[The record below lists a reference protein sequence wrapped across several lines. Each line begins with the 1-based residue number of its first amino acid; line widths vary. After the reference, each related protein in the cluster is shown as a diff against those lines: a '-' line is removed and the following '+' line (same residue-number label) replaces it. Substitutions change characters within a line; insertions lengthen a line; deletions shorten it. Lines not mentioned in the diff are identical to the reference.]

1 MRNRLVV
8 GLLSL
13 ALVETSFA
21 NQTIQVQNNAE
32 FALSLSQSN
41 YNRLVVR
48 GDKIVEAV
56 FPEGAMGV
64 KRDEQDGSVYIMLT
78 SQSPFTLFVAT
89 EAGRHFSVTMKG
101 EESLGKTVELVPNA
115 AVVKAQTQPPL
126 FKANQTVANAG
137 DEQTLVSL
145 INHMETNKP
154 LSGFTVKKK
163 RLVERWQKG
172 FTLIHNQTWQGSE
185 LAGEIVEL
193 YNGGHKPLSLDEAW
207 FNQDTTRALKLSQK
221 QLLPKQTAYLYRVS
235 ADPGAEVNHG

>member
-1 MRNRLVV
+1 MRNRLVIA
-8 GLLSL
+8 LLSL
-13 ALVETSFA
+13 ALAKLTFA
-21 NQTIQVQNNAE
+21 TQIISVKNNAE

-41 YNRLVVR
+41 YNRLVVK

-78 SQSPFTLFVAT
+78 SQNPFTLFVTT
-89 EAGRHFSVTMKG
+89 EAGRHFSVTMNG
-101 EESLGKTVELVPNA
+101 EESLGKTVELVPTT
-115 AVVKAQTQPPL
+115 AVVKAPSQPQL
-126 FKANQTVANAG
+126 FKADQTVANAG
-137 DEQTLVSL
+137 DEQTLASL

-163 RLVERWQKG
+163 RLVERWQKE
-172 FTLIHNQTWQGSE
+172 FTLIHKQTWQGNQ

-193 YNGGHKPLSLDEAW
+193 YNGGHKPLILDEAW

-235 ADPGAEVNHG
+235 AGSGAGVNHG